1 MSSTLT
7 LEEVEHLAAQL
18 PPAERLK
25 LAAHICEQLSAA
37 VIYPE
42 AGQRKDVRLV
52 LAEELLAE
60 CDEGEDD
67 SQGEFDA
74 AHDIRQMR
82 VARVK

>member
-1 MSSTLT
+1 MSSITLAE
-7 LEEVEHLAAQL
+7 LEHLAAQL
-18 PPAERLK
+18 PPEERLK

-37 VIYPE
+37 GIYSG
-42 AGQRKDVRLV
+42 AGQRKDMRLG

-82 VARVK
+82 AARVK

>member
-1 MSSTLT
+1 MPNTVT
-7 LEEVEHLAAQL
+7 LEELEHLAAQL
-18 PPAERLK
+18 PPEERLK

-42 AGQRKDVRLV
+42 AGQMKDMRLG

-60 CDEGEDD
+60 CDEIEDD
-67 SQGEFDA
+67 SQGKFDA

-82 VARVK
+82 AARAK